1 MILTPSEE
9 SLTNDLFQEIKRGLQ
24 VQDSFSQ
31 MREAASARLAHIA
44 REAKTSAMG
53 KIVGYVPQQEYIEVA
68 NKYGVECWDDR
79 GFVRDFLK
87 KESHLKSANI

>member
-1 MILTPSEE
+1 MIAIPSDE

-44 REAKTSAMG
+44 REAKTEAAG
-53 KIVGYVPQQEYIEVA
+53 KIIGVIPQQEYMELA
-68 NKYGVECWDDR
+68 AKYGVECWDDR
-79 GFVRDFLK
+79 QFVRGFFNNEPDLR
-87 KESHLKSANI
+87 SSRI